1 MAVRPE
7 SRWWIVLL
15 LLAGAIF
22 GLSALAL
29 NRADVV
35 WAAGQPRCPHCRS
48 RVEAFSTR
56 CAACREEYDWSAS
69 PDEDS
74 PISAHSLSPLEERHL
89 RARIKTLGED
99 VAVQRVADAL
109 KLPRAGVADYLKQ
122 VGSGRCG
129 WCGGTG
135 RDLAAGA
142 DATEKDSVCPACF
155 GRRAC
160 VACAGDRRIRLGDAA
175 AARDLGRYLQ
185 DVSAISHL
193 VDLDEQRAEVRR
205 LGQAFLTVQGN
216 SGTLEAQQVLFAPQ
230 WSPDDPQPRRTVEAC
245 RARLDQVLRALPTP

>member
-1 MAVRPE
+1 MTVRPE

-15 LLAGAIF
+15 LLGGAVF

-29 NRADVV
+29 NRPDVV

-48 RVEAFSTR
+48 KVEAFSTR
-56 CAACREEYDWSAS
+56 CSTCREEYDWSAS

-74 PISAHSLSPLEERHL
+74 PISVFSLSPLEEHQL
-89 RARIKTLGED
+89 RARIKALGEE

-109 KLPRAGVADYLKQ
+109 HLPKAGVAEYLKQ

-135 RDLAAGA
+135 RDLSAPA
-142 DATEKDSVCPACF
+142 DAKEAVCPACF

-160 VACAGDRRIRLGDAA
+160 VACAGDRRIRLGDPG
-175 AARDLGRYLQ
+175 AARDLARYQ
-185 DVSAISHL
+185 QGVDDVSPL
-193 VDLDEQRAEVRR
+193 VDIEEQRAEIRR
-205 LGQAFLTVQGN
+205 LGQAFLAGMGHA
-216 SGTLEAQQVLFAPQ
+216 GTLEAQQVLFAPG
-230 WSPDDPQPRRTVEAC
+230 WSPDASPPQRTVQAC
-245 RARLDQVLRALPTP
+245 RRRLEEVLRALATP

>member
-1 MAVRPE
+1 MTVRPE

-15 LLAGAIF
+15 LLGGMVF

-56 CAACREEYDWSAS
+56 CATCREEYDWTAS

-74 PISAHSLSPLEERHL
+74 PISPYSLSPMEERHL
-89 RARIKTLGED
+89 RARIKTLGDD

-109 KLPRAGVADYLKQ
+109 QLPRANVAEYLKQ

-135 RDLAAGA
+135 REPSAGA
-142 DATEKDSVCPACF
+142 DTKDKDAVCPACF

-160 VACAGDRRIRLGDAA
+160 VACAGDRHIRLGDVG
-175 AARDLGRYLQ
+175 AARDLARYQQ
-185 DVSAISHL
+185 DVGAVSRL
-193 VDLDEQRAEVRR
+193 VDVDEQRAEIRR
-205 LGQAFLTVQGN
+205 LGHGFLTVQAHA
-216 SGTLEAQQVLFAPQ
+216 GTLEAQQVLFAPQ
-230 WSPDDPQPRRTVEAC
+230 WSPNDPDGRRTVDAS
-245 RARLDQVLRALPTP
+245 RKRLEQVLRALSAP

>member
-15 LLAGAIF
+15 LLGGAVF

-56 CAACREEYDWSAS
+56 CATCREEYDWAAS

-74 PISAHSLSPLEERHL
+74 PISSWSLSPLEERHL
-89 RARIKTLGED
+89 RTRIKTLGE
-99 VAVQRVADAL
+99 APAAARVASAL
-109 KLPRAGVADYLKQ
+109 GISPREAAAYLKQ

-135 RDLAAGA
+135 RDPSGTP
-142 DATEKDSVCPACF
+142 DPKDPSCPACF
-155 GRRAC
+155 GSGAC
-160 VACAGDRRIRLGDAA
+160 VACGGDRRIRVGDGA
-175 AARDLGRYLQ
+175 AARDLHHYLQ
-185 DVSAISHL
+185 EIAVVSRL
-193 VDLDEQRAEVRR
+193 VDLQDQRAEVRR
-205 LGQAFLTVQGN
+205 LGREFLR
-216 SGTLEAQQVLFAPQ
+216 SHAGTLEAQQVIFAPE
-230 WSPDDPQPRRTVEAC
+230 WTPGSEPVRTVVAS
-245 RARLDQVLRALPTP
+245 RARLDRLIRELTIP

>member
-1 MAVRPE
+1 MPVAPCGTLRTPYYDALAAAIASPSRSVRSPRTPRSPGRAATVRWPPRGGSMTVRPE

-15 LLAGAIF
+15 LLGGMVF

-56 CAACREEYDWSAS
+56 CATCREEYDWTASA
-69 PDEDS
+69 DEDS
-74 PISAHSLSPLEERHL
+74 PISPYSLSPMEERHL
-89 RARIKTLGED
+89 RARIKALGDD

-109 KLPRAGVADYLKQ
+109 QLPRASVAEYLKQ

-135 RDLAAGA
+135 REPSAGP
-142 DATEKDSVCPACF
+142 DTKEKDAV
-155 GRRAC
+155 
-160 VACAGDRRIRLGDAA
+160 
-175 AARDLGRYLQ
+175 
-185 DVSAISHL
+185 
-193 VDLDEQRAEVRR
+193 
-205 LGQAFLTVQGN
+205 
-216 SGTLEAQQVLFAPQ
+216 
-230 WSPDDPQPRRTVEAC
+230 
-245 RARLDQVLRALPTP
+245 